1 MKNRFFNISLFF
13 MLLPGLNFTFSKSY
27 FPNEPLEKENRIHS
41 SEDTLTLLS
50 DLMNELSL
58 NSSNEYFKNHC
69 VSILQVIESY
79 PITAYEESFL
89 KQLYIAFS
97 DTGVLWNAS
106 ELTSYLERKRPFII
120 SWISPAD
127 GAVSLAWILLPE
139 NWNPEQTYPLYVTL
153 HGLYA
158 PYGNPI
164 EYMARYLSPEPII
177 DKSFEDGYSIFPWGR
192 GNLWYE
198 GISETD
204 VWESIIEIEKW
215 FEINQSKKFLVGHSM
230 GGYGA
235 WAIGQKSTSVWAG
248 LGIYAGALWYGG
260 NKYLNEAAAE
270 KLKEMPVY
278 IVCGNRDDLLG
289 NNQTAYE
296 LLQDAGD
303 TNIAFVTFNGGHES
317 LLENWQNMY
326 SWLKNFSNE
335 NPSSVKKDQGL
346 LQFELYQNYPNPFN
360 PVTNFGFRIPALP
373 AGRSDFGFVTLKV
386 YDVIGNEVA
395 VLVNEEK
402 EPGEYKIQFN
412 AANLSSGVYFYKLT
426 AGEYS
431 QTKKMILMR

>member
-1 MKNRFFNISLFF
+1 MKNRFIKIFF
-13 MLLPGLNFTFSKSY
+13 LITLLSGLNFTSGRSH
-27 FPNEPLEKENRIHS
+27 LSSGLHEKENRIA
-41 SEDTLTLLS
+41 SEDTLILLIE
-50 DLMNELSL
+50 LLNELSF

-69 VSILQVIESY
+69 ASILKVIESY
-79 PITAYEESFL
+79 PVTAYEEPFL

-106 ELTSYLERKRPFII
+106 KLSSYLERKRPFII

-127 GAVSLAWILLPE
+127 DAVSLAWILLPE
-139 NWNPEQTYPLYVTL
+139 NWNPEQAYPLYVTL
-153 HGLYA
+153 HGLYL

-164 EYMARYLSPEPII
+164 EYMTRYLSPEPVI

-204 VWESIIEIEKW
+204 VWESVIEIEK
-215 FEINQSKKFLVGHSM
+215 FFKIDQTKKFLAGHSM

-235 WAIGQKSTSVWAG
+235 WAIGQKSASVWAG

-260 NKYLNEAAAE
+260 NKYLNASTAE
-270 KLKEMPVY
+270 KLKDLPVY
-278 IVCGNRDDLLG
+278 IVCGTQDGLLG
-289 NNQTAYE
+289 NNQTAFE

-326 SWLKNFSNE
+326 GWLRQFSNK
-335 NPSSVKKDQGL
+335 NPNSVEEDL
-346 LQFELYQNYPNPFN
+346 SLTQFRLYQNYPNPFN
-360 PVTNFGFRIPALP
+360 PFTNFEFRIA
-373 AGRSDFGFVTLKV
+373 DFGLVTLKI
-386 YDVIGNEVA
+386 YDVLGRGVA
-395 VLVNEEK
+395 TLVNEEK
-402 EPGEYKIQFN
+402 PAGEYSIKFDS
-412 AANLSSGVYFYKLT
+412 ADLSSGVYFYKLT
-426 AGEYS
+426 AGKFS